1 MNGSEGSIST
11 RQAVVIIVNY
21 MLGAGILTLPRT
33 TSEAVGTPDVW
44 ISIILSGLIIT
55 GVGIIL
61 VTLCRRFPEKTV
73 FQFTREITGSW
84 IAYILGFAMIMYFM
98 VIAAFEI
105 RVMAEVTGMY
115 LLERTP
121 TWAIVMVFMWIGI
134 YLISGG
140 LAVIVRVFE
149 IILPITLIIFVIEIL
164 LSNQLFEIGNLRPVL
179 GEGIT
184 PILKGLKPSLLAYT
198 GYEVMFVMTA
208 YMKNPKK
215 SNVAMSWGIIIS
227 TMIYLI
233 TVVMVVGS
241 LSLDGIKTRT
251 WPTLDLVRSF
261 EIQGLIFERF
271 ESLLLVIW
279 IMQIFSSFTI
289 THYCASVGIRDLF
302 RTKKIKVIM
311 YAFLP
316 VIYITALMP
325 KTVDETFAL
334 GDMLG
339 NLSVL
344 LFATLP
350 LLLLIIS
357 LIRKKEASMHDSF
370 FYAFTCSF
378 CFVRP
383 SDNIW
388 MLEQ

>member
-1 MNGSEGSIST
+1 MNEDRPLGKIT
-11 RQAVVIIVNY
+11 TTQAVVIIVNY

-33 TSEAVGTPDVW
+33 TSKAVGTPDVW
-44 ISIILSGLIIT
+44 ISIILAGLIVT
-55 GVGIIL
+55 GIGIIL
-61 VTLCRRFPEKTV
+61 VTLCRRFPGKTV

-84 IAYILGFAMIMYFM
+84 IAYILGCAMILYFTI
-98 VIAAFEI
+98 IAAFEI
-105 RVMAEVTGMY
+105 RVMADVTGMY

-140 LAVIVRVFE
+140 LVVIVRVFE
-149 IILPITLIIFVIEIL
+149 IILPITLLIFVMEIL

-179 GEGIT
+179 GDGIM
-184 PILKGLKPSLLAYT
+184 PVLKGLKPSLLSYT
-198 GYEVMFVMTA
+198 GYEVMFVITA
-208 YMKNPKK
+208 YMQNPKK
-215 SNVAMSWGIIIS
+215 SNKAMTWGLMTS
-227 TMIYLI
+227 TIVYLI

-279 IMQIFSSFTI
+279 IMQIFSTTVI

-302 RTKKIKVIM
+302 RVKKMPVIV
-311 YAFLP
+311 YALLP
-316 VIYITALMP
+316 FIYITALMP
-325 KTVDETFAL
+325 KNVDQTFAL

-339 NLSVL
+339 NASVFLFAILPLVL
-344 LFATLP
+344 LVL
-350 LLLLIIS
+350 S
-357 LIRKKEASMHDSF
+357 LIRKKGGKHA
-370 FYAFTCSF
+370 
-378 CFVRP
+378 
-383 SDNIW
+383 
-388 MLEQ
+388 

>member
-1 MNGSEGSIST
+1 MDDSQRKLT
-11 RQAVVIIVNY
+11 TTQAVVIIVNY

-33 TSEAVGTPDVW
+33 TSKAVGTPDVW
-44 ISIILSGLIIT
+44 ISIIMSGLIIT

-84 IAYILGFAMIMYFM
+84 IAYILGCAMIMYFII
-98 VIAAFEI
+98 IAAFEI
-105 RVMAEVTGMY
+105 RVLADVTGMY

-140 LAVIVRVFE
+140 LSVVVRVFE
-149 IILPITLIIFVIEIL
+149 IILPITIIIFVIEIL

-179 GEGIT
+179 GDGIM
-184 PILKGLKPSLLAYT
+184 PVFKGLKPALLSYT
-198 GYEVMFVMTA
+198 GYEVMLVMTA

-215 SNVAMSWGIIIS
+215 SNKAISWGILIS
-227 TMIYLI
+227 TAIYLI

-279 IMQIFSSFTI
+279 IMQIFSTTAI

-302 RTKKIKVIM
+302 RTPKIKGIM
-311 YAFLP
+311 YGLLP
-316 VIYITALMP
+316 FIYLTAMMP
-325 KTVDETFAL
+325 KTVEDTFAL

-339 NLSVL
+339 NASVFLFAILPLVL
-344 LFATLP
+344 LLM
-350 LLLLIIS
+350 S
-357 LIRKKEASMHDSF
+357 LIRKKGGKHA
-370 FYAFTCSF
+370 
-378 CFVRP
+378 
-383 SDNIW
+383 
-388 MLEQ
+388 

>member
-1 MNGSEGSIST
+1 MNGSQGKIST
-11 RQAVVIIVNY
+11 TQAVVIIVNY

-33 TSEAVGTPDVW
+33 TGDAVGTPDVW

-55 GVGIIL
+55 GVGLIM
-61 VTLCRRFPEKTV
+61 VTLCRRFPKKTV
-73 FQFTREITGSW
+73 FEFTREITGTW
-84 IAYILGFAMIMYFM
+84 VAYILGLAIILYFM

-121 TWAIVMVFMWIGI
+121 NWAIVMVFMWIGI
-134 YLISGG
+134 YLITGG

-164 LSNQLFEIGNLRPVL
+164 LGNQLFEINNLRPVL
-179 GEGIT
+179 GEGIM
-184 PILKGLKPSLLAYT
+184 PVLKGLKPSLLSYT

-215 SNVAMSWGIIIS
+215 SNKAMIWGIFVS
-227 TMIYLI
+227 TIVYLI

-279 IMQIFSSFTI
+279 IMQIFSTFTI

-302 RTKKIKVIM
+302 RTKKMQIIIYSLVP
-311 YAFLP
+311 F
-316 VIYITALMP
+316 IYIAAVMP
-325 KTVDETFAL
+325 KNVYETFAL

-339 NLSVL
+339 NVSVL
-344 LFATLP
+344 LFGIMP
-350 LLLLIIS
+350 LLLLLLS
-357 LIRKKEASMHDSF
+357 LIRKKGGR
-370 FYAFTCSF
+370 Y
-378 CFVRP
+378 V
-383 SDNIW
+383 
-388 MLEQ
+388 

>member
-1 MNGSEGSIST
+1 MNGSQQKIT
-11 RQAVVIIVNY
+11 TTQAVVIIVNY

-33 TSEAVGTPDVW
+33 TSKAVGTPDVW

-61 VTLCRRFPEKTV
+61 VTLCRRFPGKTV

-84 IAYILGFAMIMYFM
+84 IAYILGGAMIMYFM

-105 RVMAEVTGMY
+105 RVMADVTGMY

-140 LAVIVRVFE
+140 LGVIVRVFE
-149 IILPITLIIFVIEIL
+149 IILPITIIIFVIEIL

-179 GEGIT
+179 GDGIM
-184 PILKGLKPSLLAYT
+184 PVFKGLKPSLLSYT
-198 GYEVMFVMTA
+198 GYEVMLIMTA

-215 SNVAMSWGIIIS
+215 SNKAMSWGILIS
-227 TMIYLI
+227 TIIYLI
-233 TVVMVVGS
+233 TVVMVIGS

-279 IMQIFSSFTI
+279 IMQIFSTTAI

-302 RTKKIKVIM
+302 RSKKIKGIM
-311 YAFLP
+311 YGLLP
-316 VIYITALMP
+316 FIYLTAMMP
-325 KTVDETFAL
+325 KTVDDTFAL

-339 NLSVL
+339 NASVFLFGILPLVL
-344 LFATLP
+344 LL
-350 LLLLIIS
+350 IS
-357 LIRKKEASMHDSF
+357 LIRKKGGKHA
-370 FYAFTCSF
+370 
-378 CFVRP
+378 
-383 SDNIW
+383 
-388 MLEQ
+388 

>member
-1 MNGSEGSIST
+1 MNNSEGKISN

-33 TSEAVGTPDVW
+33 TGKAVGTPDVW
-44 ISIILSGLIIT
+44 ISILLSGLIIT
-55 GVGIIL
+55 GVGLIM

-73 FQFTREITGSW
+73 FQFTREITGRW
-84 IAYILGFAMIMYFM
+84 IAYILGCAMIMYFM

-105 RVMAEVTGMY
+105 RVMADVTGMY

-140 LAVIVRVFE
+140 LSVLVRVFE

-179 GEGIT
+179 GEGIM
-184 PILKGLKPSLLAYT
+184 PVIKGLKPSLLSYT
-198 GYEVMFVMTA
+198 GYEVMLVMTA
-208 YMKNPKK
+208 YMQDPKK
-215 SNVAMSWGIIIS
+215 SNKAMTWGLMIS

-279 IMQIFSSFTI
+279 IMQIFSTTVI

-302 RTKKIKVIM
+302 RMKKMQVIM
-311 YAFLP
+311 YCLLP
-316 VIYITALMP
+316 FIYLTSMMP
-325 KTVDETFAL
+325 KTVNETFEL

-339 NLSVL
+339 NASVF
-344 LFATLP
+344 LFAILP
-350 LLLLIIS
+350 LVLLLLS
-357 LIRKKEASMHDSF
+357 LIRKKGGKHA
-370 FYAFTCSF
+370 
-378 CFVRP
+378 
-383 SDNIW
+383 
-388 MLEQ
+388 

>member
-1 MNGSEGSIST
+1 MNDAQGKIT
-11 RQAVVIIVNY
+11 TTQAVVIIVNY

-33 TSEAVGTPDVW
+33 TSKAVGTPDVW
-44 ISIILSGLIIT
+44 ISIIVSGMIIT

-73 FQFTREITGSW
+73 FQFTREITGRW
-84 IAYILGFAMIMYFM
+84 IAYILGCAMILYFM

-105 RVMAEVTGMY
+105 RVMADVTGMY

-140 LAVIVRVFE
+140 LSVILRVFE
-149 IILPITLIIFVIEIL
+149 IILPITLVIFVMEIL

-179 GEGIT
+179 GDGIL
-184 PILKGLKPSLLAYT
+184 PVIKGLKPTLLSYT
-198 GYEVMFVMTA
+198 GYEVMLVITA
-208 YMKNPKK
+208 YMQNPKQ
-215 SNVAMSWGIIIS
+215 SNKAMTWGLAIS
-227 TMIYLI
+227 TAVYLI

-279 IMQIFSSFTI
+279 IMQIFSTFAI

-302 RTKKIKVIM
+302 KAKKMGRIM
-311 YAFLP
+311 YVLLP
-316 VIYITALMP
+316 IIYVTAMIP
-325 KTVDETFAL
+325 KNVDETFAL
-334 GDMLG
+334 GDTLG
-339 NLSVL
+339 NASVL
-344 LFATLP
+344 LFAILP
-350 LLLLIIS
+350 LVLLIIS
-357 LIRKKEASMHDSF
+357 MIRKKGGKHA
-370 FYAFTCSF
+370 
-378 CFVRP
+378 
-383 SDNIW
+383 
-388 MLEQ
+388 

>member
-1 MNGSEGSIST
+1 MNGSEGNIST
-11 RQAVVIIVNY
+11 RQAVVVIVNY

-33 TSEAVGTPDVW
+33 TSKAVGTPDVW

-179 GEGIT
+179 GEGIM
-184 PILKGLKPSLLAYT
+184 PVLKGLKPSLLAYT

-316 VIYITALMP
+316 VIYLTALMP

-344 LFATLP
+344 LFAILP
-350 LLLLIIS
+350 LLLLLIS
-357 LIRKKEASMHDSF
+357 LIRKKGGKQA
-370 FYAFTCSF
+370 
-378 CFVRP
+378 
-383 SDNIW
+383 
-388 MLEQ
+388 

>member
-1 MNGSEGSIST
+1 MNNSEGKISG

-33 TSEAVGTPDVW
+33 AGKAVGTPDFW
-44 ISIILSGLIIT
+44 ISILLSGLIIT
-55 GVGIIL
+55 GVGLIM

-73 FQFTREITGSW
+73 FQFTREITGRW
-84 IAYILGFAMIMYFM
+84 IAYILGCAMIMYFM

-105 RVMAEVTGMY
+105 RVMADVTGMY

-140 LAVIVRVFE
+140 LAVLVRVFE

-179 GEGIT
+179 GDGIM
-184 PILKGLKPSLLAYT
+184 PVIKGLKPSLLSYT
-198 GYEVMFVMTA
+198 GYEVMLVMTA
-208 YMKNPKK
+208 YMQDPKK
-215 SNVAMSWGIIIS
+215 SNKAMTWGLMIS

-279 IMQIFSSFTI
+279 IMQIFSTMAI

-302 RTKKIKVIM
+302 RMKKMQVIM
-311 YAFLP
+311 YSLLP
-316 VIYITALMP
+316 FIYVTAMMP
-325 KTVDETFAL
+325 KTVNETFAL

-339 NLSVL
+339 NASVF
-344 LFATLP
+344 LFAILP
-350 LLLLIIS
+350 LVLLLLS
-357 LIRKKEASMHDSF
+357 LIRKKGGKHA
-370 FYAFTCSF
+370 
-378 CFVRP
+378 
-383 SDNIW
+383 
-388 MLEQ
+388 